1 MKPGCRKYK
10 DMIADLVSGLLE
22 KKQAQEL
29 EKHLSDCLEC
39 REYTLSL
46 QRQDE
51 MLKNLFSKFDS
62 DMNSREQSVIDAV
75 NSVKMPGKWS
85 LGSIL
90 RRIDESAVASRAVAA
105 VVIIVATLY
114 FVVTWT
120 WISQITEVMKF
131 GAESMQLS
139 M

>member
-1 MKPGCRKYK
+1 MNPGCRNKR
-10 DMIADLVSGLLE
+10 DQIADLVSGLLGQDQ
-22 KKQAQEL
+22 KQKLGDHVSE
-29 EKHLSDCLEC
+29 CPEC

-46 QRQDE
+46 QHQDE
-51 MLKNLFSKFDS
+51 MLKKLFSTFDA
-62 DMNSREQSVIDAV
+62 DMPTREQDVIEAV
-75 NSVKMPGKWS
+75 NSIKMPGKWH
-85 LGSIL
+85 LRSIL
-90 RRIDESAVASRAVAA
+90 RRIDESAFASHAVAA

-120 WISQITEVMKF
+120 WISKITEVMRF